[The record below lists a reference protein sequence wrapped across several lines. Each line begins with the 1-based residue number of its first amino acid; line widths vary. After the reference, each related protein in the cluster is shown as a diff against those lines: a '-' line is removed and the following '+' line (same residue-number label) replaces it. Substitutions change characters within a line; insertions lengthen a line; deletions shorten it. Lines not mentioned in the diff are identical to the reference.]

1 MTTSTHPVMALSA
14 IIPAAGLSSR
24 MHTYKPLL
32 KLGGRP
38 MIEVVIHLFQ
48 SCGISDII
56 VVTGHNKDRL
66 EDIIRNTGARP
77 VFNTD
82 FKTGMLGSI
91 QKGVRQVSSESWG
104 FFLLPVD
111 IAAVRPATI
120 QTLIAAFNKH
130 ENSVLIPEFNGV
142 TGHPPVISTRLV
154 PSILSM
160 DSDSNLGELLL
171 SSKKNLVRWKVHDRG
186 ILMDADT
193 KEDYEILSQ
202 KYQKLS
208 IPDKTECYSIIQRF
222 LPGETD
228 IQSHLECVAETAM
241 KLGAAVKKTQ
251 MDLDLIQ
258 AASLLHDIK
267 RREKHHARAG
277 SVLVESLGFPEVADI
292 IAEHMTIQFKK

>member
-1 MTTSTHPVMALSA
+1 
-14 IIPAAGLSSR
+14 
-24 MHTYKPLL
+24 
-32 KLGGRP
+32 

-171 SSKKNLVRWKVHDRG
+171 SSKKIWSAGRF
-186 ILMDADT
+186 M
-193 KEDYEILSQ
+193 
-202 KYQKLS
+202 
-208 IPDKTECYSIIQRF
+208 TEVS
-222 LPGETD
+222 
-228 IQSHLECVAETAM
+228 
-241 KLGAAVKKTQ
+241 
-251 MDLDLIQ
+251 
-258 AASLLHDIK
+258 
-267 RREKHHARAG
+267 
-277 SVLVESLGFPEVADI
+277 
-292 IAEHMTIQFKK
+292 

>member
-1 MTTSTHPVMALSA
+1 
-14 IIPAAGLSSR
+14 
-24 MHTYKPLL
+24 
-32 KLGGRP
+32 
-38 MIEVVIHLFQ
+38 
-48 SCGISDII
+48 
-56 VVTGHNKDRL
+56 
-66 EDIIRNTGARP
+66 
-77 VFNTD
+77 
-82 FKTGMLGSI
+82 
-91 QKGVRQVSSESWG
+91 
-104 FFLLPVD
+104 
-111 IAAVRPATI
+111 
-120 QTLIAAFNKH
+120 
-130 ENSVLIPEFNGV
+130 
-142 TGHPPVISTRLV
+142 
-154 PSILSM
+154 
-160 DSDSNLGELLL
+160 
-171 SSKKNLVRWKVHDRG
+171 
-186 ILMDADT
+186 MDADT

-292 IAEHMTIQFKK
+292 IAEHMTIQFKNEITEKEIVYLADKLCNCNRVELDYTKRFQKKN